1 VSISRHVESLGWPF
15 GIITFPRESEGPRR
29 VRRPWPSVAAPLL
42 RDRHN
47 SLRGRRC
54 GLGRSIEAAEM
65 PLLRGE
71 YLYENRSEFLTP
83 VICVRL
89 QQ

>member
-1 VSISRHVESLGWPF
+1 M
-15 GIITFPRESEGPRR
+15 TFHRETEGPRR

-42 RDRHN
+42 LDRHN

-54 GLGRSIEAAEM
+54 GLGLSIEAAEM
-65 PLLRGE
+65 PLLSGE
-71 YLYENRSEFLTP
+71 YLYENRSDFLIP